1 MQGRAGKKEEALGIK
16 TEETK
21 KTLRLLME
29 GEQQILEAKKALIE
43 ANLRLVISIA
53 KNTWGKG

>member
-1 MQGRAGKKEEALGIK
+1 
-16 TEETK
+16 
-21 KTLRLLME
+21 ME

-53 KNTWGKG
+53 KNTWGKV